1 MLRKFRIYGQ
11 VQGVGFRFFTRR
23 KAIQL
28 NLTGSVRNLADGSVE
43 VVAQGEEAQINLL
56 RNWLAQGSKSA
67 VVKRVVSMDC
77 PERDFFDFSILP

>member
-43 VVAQGEEAQINLL
+43 VVAQGDEAQINLL
-56 RNWLAQGSKSA
+56 RNWLAQGPKSA
-67 VVKRVVSMDC
+67 VVKCVVLMDC

>member
-43 VVAQGEEAQINLL
+43 VVAQGDEAQINLL
-56 RNWLAQGSKSA
+56 RN
-67 VVKRVVSMDC
+67 
-77 PERDFFDFSILP
+77 

>member
-11 VQGVGFRFFTRR
+11 VQGVSFRFFTRR

-56 RNWLAQGSKSA
+56 RNWLAQGPKSA

-77 PERDFFDFSILP
+77 PEWDFFDFSILP

>member
-28 NLTGSVRNLADGSVE
+28 NLTGRVRNLADGSVE

-77 PERDFFDFSILP
+77 PERNFSDFSILP